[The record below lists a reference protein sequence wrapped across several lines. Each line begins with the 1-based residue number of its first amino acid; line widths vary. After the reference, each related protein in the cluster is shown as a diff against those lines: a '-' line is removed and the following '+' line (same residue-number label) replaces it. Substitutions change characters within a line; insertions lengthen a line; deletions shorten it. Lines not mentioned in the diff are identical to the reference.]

1 MNRKITNFALI
12 VLMVFS
18 TISASAAQIYFQ
30 FKDGAE
36 WWGNDGAKI
45 GAIFRTGTTS
55 SDFGKYTTF
64 FTPVSGQTNMYEAAI
79 PVNEEA
85 FKSVQFLR
93 FSSTATKVDWADLW
107 NTTGIITY
115 DGSKNLFIA
124 NASGTDWDSTTGIWS
139 SYNPTPGP
147 TPTVD
152 GVTLYFKR
160 PAGWTETPHIHV
172 WQTQEPV
179 AGSRVIYELNV
190 LNYSS
195 AGSFNAVTNDMARL
209 KALGVD
215 VLWIMPIFPIGQK
228 GKVGTYGSPYAIKDY
243 YSVNPNYGSLA
254 DFKNL
259 VNAAHTNGMEVWL
272 DIACNHTATDCA
284 WVNTKS
290 VYYGYNP
297 YHPEGWNDV
306 YKLDYNYG
314 GKNTELYTEM
324 KNVLKYWVKECNI
337 DGYRCDFATGVP
349 VAFWNEARAAVSEIK
364 QITWLGEAEDNNYWS
379 GFDIQYGWN
388 FHDMMVKFAGDRS
401 VANLW
406 TDCSN
411 YFNSTKNSAHAKMT
425 HLTNHDRSAYEK
437 TEFERFGEV
446 YNPLLVLIYT
456 INDYPMIYMGQEI
469 GWSVTTF
476 TDKQAVNFNV
486 KSETADF
493 YRNLMSK
500 LISLKHSAPAL
511 KDGADRGS
519 LTRLYTNNDGS
530 VLAYVRKSG
539 DSSVVV
545 VLNFSN
551 GAKSVTLN
559 SAPSGTYADFI
570 DGGTRQ
576 LSGTISVGAYG
587 YKVFV
592 K

>member
-1 MNRKITNFALI
+1 MTRKITTLALL
-12 VLMVFS
+12 VLMALS
-18 TISASAAQIYFQ
+18 AISASAAQIYFQ
-30 FKDGAE
+30 FKDGAS

-55 SDFGKYTTF
+55 TDFGLYTDF
-64 FTPVSGQTNMYEAAI
+64 FTPVSGQTNMYEATI
-79 PVNEEA
+79 PTNEEA

-93 FSSTATKVDWADLW
+93 FNSTATKVEWANLW
-107 NTTGIITY
+107 NATQIISY
-115 DGSKNLFIA
+115 DGTKNLFIA
-124 NASGTDWDSTTGIWS
+124 NACGTEWDSTTGIWS
-139 SYNPTPGP
+139 TYNPTPGP
-147 TPTVD
+147 TPTED

-160 PAGWTETPHIHV
+160 PADWANTPNVHV
-172 WQTQEPV
+172 WQTQEPIS
-179 AGSRVIYELNV
+179 GSRVIYEISV

-195 AGSFNAVTNDMARL
+195 AGTFNAITNDMARL

-215 VLWIMPIFPIGQK
+215 VLWLMPIFQIGQQ
-228 GKVGTYGSPYAIKDY
+228 GKVGTYGSPYAIRDY
-243 YSVNPNYGSLA
+243 YAVNSNYGSLT

-259 VNAAHTNGMEVWL
+259 VKAAHTNGMEVWL
-272 DIACNHTATDCA
+272 DIACNHTAIDCG
-284 WVNTKS
+284 WVS
-290 VYYGYNP
+290 SHREYYGNNP

-306 YKLDYNYG
+306 YKLVYDYG
-314 GKNTELYTEM
+314 GKNTALYTEM
-324 KNVLKYWVKECNI
+324 KNVLKYWVQECDI

-349 VAFWNEARAAVSEIK
+349 TAFWTEARTEVDKIK
-364 QITWLGEAEDNNYWS
+364 AISWLAEAEDNNYWS
-379 GFDIQYGWN
+379 AFDIQYGWN

-401 VANLW
+401 IANLW

-411 YFNSTKNSAHAKMT
+411 YYNSTKNSAHAKMT
-425 HLTNHDRSAYEK
+425 HLTNHDRSAYEG

-486 KSETADF
+486 QSSTADF
-493 YRNLMSK
+493 YRNLMPK
-500 LISLKHSAPAL
+500 LIDLKHSSPAL
-511 KDGADRGS
+511 KDGEERGS
-519 LTRLYTNNDGS
+519 LTRLYTNNDSS
-530 VLAYVRKSG
+530 VLAYERKSG
-539 DSSVVV
+539 ESSVVT

-551 GAKSVTLN
+551 STKSVTLN

-570 DGGTRQ
+570 DGGTRS
-576 LSGTISVGAYG
+576 LSGSISVGAYG